1 MEKVFENNFTLK
13 FLQTEPRYVIERD
26 KKNAKNKKKVKQII
40 DKMKELDL
48 SPEEFKMMLDEYGG
62 SND

>member
-1 MEKVFENNFTLK
+1 MRNNTD
-13 FLQTEPRYVIERD
+13 IERD